1 MSTSSIFTLELVSAD
16 SPQYVEFVPAFTA
29 AYHALSTDPPP
40 TGLVVDV
47 SACRFLTP
55 GHLVVLACL
64 VEAYHQKGI
73 AVNLAVSDNEVHGY
87 LKSIRFFDYWRPG
100 FNRRGFT
107 RQDMDTTLCLW
118 QVHTEMIDQYARE
131 AQLYFSQQVLPGKNL
146 DVLGL
151 NWAELFNN
159 ICDHARSEVQGY
171 CFTQH
176 YPGRQQLVT
185 AVCDFGIG
193 IPTSINQMRRTT
205 GTASLP
211 EPVALREALR
221 RGVTTRSTPR
231 NRGFGLDSLATS
243 VRALG
248 GELIFMSNFALLTQ
262 SVSGEIHTATLPY
275 CVPGTLI
282 IVTLNIASLPGVEVE
297 QEADEFGF

>member
-1 MSTSSIFTLELVSAD
+1 MSASEFVLELVSAD
-16 SPQYVEFVPAFTA
+16 TPQYVEFVPAFTA
-29 AYHALSTDPPP
+29 AYHALNTSPPP
-40 TGLVVDV
+40 ARLVVNV
-47 SACRFLTP
+47 ASCTFLTP

-64 VEAYHQKGI
+64 VEAYHQKDI
-73 AVNLAVSDNEVHGY
+73 AVDLAVSDNEVHGY
-87 LKSIRFFDYWRPG
+87 LKDIRFFDYWQPG
-100 FNRRGFT
+100 FNRRRFT
-107 RQDMDTTLCLW
+107 RQDLDTTLCLW
-118 QVHTEMIDQYARE
+118 QVHAEMIDHYARE

-176 YPGRQQLVT
+176 YPCRQQLVT

-193 IPTSINQMRRTT
+193 IPTSINQMRRAM
-205 GTASLP
+205 GAASLP
-211 EPVALREALR
+211 EPAALREALR

-243 VRALG
+243 VQALG

-262 SVSGEIHTATLPY
+262 NATGEIRAATLPY

-282 IVTLNIASLPGVEVE
+282 VVTLNTANLLGVEGE
-297 QEADEFGF
+297 PEADEFGF

>member
-1 MSTSSIFTLELVSAD
+1 MPPESYTLDLVSAD
-16 SPQYVEFVPAFTA
+16 SPQYIDFVPALTA
-29 AYHALSTDPPP
+29 AYHALSTSPPP
-40 TGLVVDV
+40 TALVVNV
-47 SACRFLTP
+47 SACQFLTP

-73 AVNLAVSDNEVHGY
+73 AVGLGISNNEVHAY
-87 LKSIRFFDYWRPG
+87 LKNIRFFDYWRPG
-100 FNRRGFT
+100 FDRGRFT
-107 RQDMDTTLCLW
+107 RQDLDTTLCLW
-118 QVHTEMIDQYARE
+118 QVYPEMIDSYARE
-131 AQLYFSQQVLPGKNL
+131 AQSYFSQQVLPGKNL

-159 ICDHARSEVQGY
+159 ICDHSKSEVQGY

-176 YPGRQQLVT
+176 YPNRQQLVT

-193 IPTSINQMRRTT
+193 IPTSINQMRRTA

-211 EPVALREALR
+211 ETAALQEALR
-221 RGVTTRSTPR
+221 RGVTTQSTPR
-231 NRGFGLDSLATS
+231 NRGFGLDSLSTS

-248 GELIFMSNFALLTQ
+248 GELIFMSNFAFLTQ
-262 SVSGEIHTATLPY
+262 NEAGEVRVSKLPY

-282 IVTLNIASLPGVEVE
+282 VVTLNTATLPDVEDE
-297 QEADEFGF
+297 PDTDEFGF

>member
-1 MSTSSIFTLELVSAD
+1 MTPGDFTLDLVSAD
-16 SPQYVEFVPAFTA
+16 SPQYIDFVPALTA
-29 AYHALSTDPPP
+29 AYHALSTSPPP
-40 TGLVVDV
+40 TALVVNV

-64 VEAYHQKGI
+64 VEAYYQKGI
-73 AVNLAVSDNEVHGY
+73 VVSLGVSDNEVHGY
-87 LKSIRFFDYWRPG
+87 QEGIRFFDYWQPEFDRA
-100 FNRRGFT
+100 RFT
-107 RQDMDTTLCLW
+107 RQDIDTTLCLW
-118 QVHTEMIDQYARE
+118 QVHPEMIDSYTRQ
-131 AQLYFSQQVLPGKNL
+131 AQSYFTQQVLPGKNL

-159 ICDHARSEVQGY
+159 ICDHSRSEVQGY

-176 YPGRQQLVT
+176 YPNRQQLVT

-193 IPTSINQMRRTT
+193 IPTSINQMRRAM
-205 GTASLP
+205 GAALPPETA
-211 EPVALREALR
+211 ALQEALR

-243 VRALG
+243 VHALG
-248 GELIFMSNFALLTQ
+248 GELIFMSNFARLTQ
-262 SVSGEIHTATLPY
+262 SASGEVHTKALPY

-282 IVTLNIASLPGVEVE
+282 VVTLNTASLPDVEDE
-297 QEADEFGF
+297 PDADEIGF

>member
-1 MSTSSIFTLELVSAD
+1 MTPGDFTLDLVSAD
-16 SPQYVEFVPAFTA
+16 SPQYIDFVPALTA
-29 AYHALSTDPPP
+29 AYHALSTSPPP
-40 TGLVVDV
+40 TALLVNV

-64 VEAYHQKGI
+64 VEAYGQRKI
-73 AVNLAVSDNEVHGY
+73 AVSLGVSDNEVHDY
-87 LKSIRFFDYWRPG
+87 LKNIRFFDYWKPG
-100 FNRRGFT
+100 FDRGRFT
-107 RQDMDTTLCLW
+107 RQDLETTLCLW
-118 QVHTEMIDQYARE
+118 QIHPEMIYQHARE
-131 AQLYFSQQVLPGKNL
+131 AQAHFSQQVLPGKNL

-159 ICDHARSEVQGY
+159 ICDHSRSEVQGY

-176 YPGRQQLVT
+176 YPGRQQIVT

-193 IPTSINQMRRTT
+193 IPTSINQMRRAA
-205 GTASLP
+205 GVEPLSETA
-211 EPVALREALR
+211 ALQEALR

-243 VRALG
+243 VHALG
-248 GELIFMSNFALLTQ
+248 GELIFMSNFALLSQ
-262 SVSGEIHTATLPY
+262 NPAGEVHTKKLPY

-282 IVTLNIASLPGVEVE
+282 VVTLNTAGLPDVEDE
-297 QEADEFGF
+297 PDADELGF